1 MRDTLDGVFTA
12 LLDEAYDWGA
22 GLLKWGGDA
31 LLLMFDG
38 PDHAKRAAR
47 AAWEMQGTI
56 DRVGRLHLSG
66 GTIVLRMSVG
76 IGTGMFHFFMTGSV
90 HRELLIAGPAMTET
104 LSMEAHRGRRR
115 DRHQPG
121 AGPAPRPGVHRRA
134 EGRHHAPG
142 RAARRSSAS
151 VRRSSAS
158 VEGLDIAL
166 GDPGRGARPRPAA
179 QERARAPDDH
189 GRLHRHDGHG
199 PAARGDRARG
209 ARVGRSTSGC
219 VPSRRPRSATRCP
232 STRPT
237 SASPASRR
245 C

>member
-76 IGTGMFHFFMTGSV
+76 IGTGHV
-90 HRELLIAGPAMTET
+90 PLL
-104 LSMEAHRGRRR
+104 H
-115 DRHQPG
+115 DRQ
-121 AGPAPRPGVHRRA
+121 RPS
-134 EGRHHAPG
+134 
-142 RAARRSSAS
+142 RAARS
-151 VRRSSAS
+151 
-158 VEGLDIAL
+158 
-166 GDPGRGARPRPAA
+166 PGRP
-179 QERARAPDDH
+179 
-189 GRLHRHDGHG
+189 
-199 PAARGDRARG
+199 
-209 ARVGRSTSGC
+209 
-219 VPSRRPRSATRCP
+219 
-232 STRPT
+232 
-237 SASPASRR
+237 
-245 C
+245 